1 MAMATF
7 KAMNRSAGMLY
18 RAQKFILIGTVAFV
32 VCGMVA
38 STPRFGLD
46 DPDVIGVQNG
56 LQVFQLLGLLAA
68 IYCLAKARPIPATAF
83 QITSLTAAVLLTLF
97 NFHGIAVII
106 AAMCLQRGNRGDL
119 QMKAA
124 GTIVAAI
131 AVQAVVAPLVFA
143 KISPFLLPL
152 DAAAAGF
159 LLSTILPGAS
169 WSGTVINSING
180 HSVVVL
186 AGCSSFHNLS
196 LATLCWVTITMAHRP
211 YWTRHDLWIGVW
223 AGFIQIAFNVARLLL
238 ISISEPM
245 FHFWHDG
252 VGRHY
257 FAAAATFSATLF
269 VAMGVLRA
277 DRKASAES
285 SEVPISPVASFGD

>member
-7 KAMNRSAGMLY
+7 NAMNRSAGVLH
-18 RAQKFILIGTVAFV
+18 RTQNIILIGAVAFV
-32 VCGMVA
+32 VCGMMV
-38 STPRFGLD
+38 STPRFGFD
-46 DPDVIGVQNG
+46 DPDAIGVQNG
-56 LQVFQLLGLLAA
+56 LQVFQLLGLLAT
-68 IYCLAKARPIPATAF
+68 IYCLAKRGPIPATAF
-83 QITSLTAAVLLTLF
+83 QTASLSVAVLLTLF
-97 NFHGIAVII
+97 NFHGVAIII
-106 AAMCLQRGNRGDL
+106 AAASLLCGNRGAV
-119 QMKAA
+119 QIKAA

-131 AVQAVVAPLVFA
+131 AVQAVVAPLVFTE
-143 KISPFLLPL
+143 ISSFLLPL

-211 YWTRHDLWIGVW
+211 YWTRHDLWIGAC

-238 ISISEPM
+238 ISISYPM

-252 VGRHY
+252 AGRHY
-257 FAAAATFSATLF
+257 FAAAATFTATLV
-269 VAMGVLRA
+269 VAVGVLRA
-277 DRKASAES
+277 DRKASAGS
-285 SEVPISPVASFGD
+285 SEAPISPVPSFGG

>member
-1 MAMATF
+1 MVAFRTL
-7 KAMNRSAGMLY
+7 NRSAGMLH
-18 RAQKFILIGTVAFV
+18 RTQKIILIGTMAFI
-32 VCGMVA
+32 VCAMVL
-38 STPRFGLD
+38 STPRLGLD
-46 DPDVIGVQNG
+46 DPDARGVQNG

-68 IYCLAKARPIPATAF
+68 IYCLTKAPSIPATAF
-83 QITSLTAAVLLTLF
+83 QIATLTAAVLLTLF
-97 NFHGIAVII
+97 NFHGAAVII
-106 AAMCLQRGNRGDL
+106 AATSLLCGNRGAL

-131 AVQAVVAPLVFA
+131 AVQAIVAPVVFT
-143 KISPFLLPL
+143 KISSFLLPL

-159 LLSTILPGAS
+159 LLSMVLPGAS

-211 YWTRHDLWIGVW
+211 YWTRHDLWIGAW
-223 AGFIQIAFNVARLLL
+223 AGFTQIAFNVARLLL
-238 ISISEPM
+238 ISVSEPM

-257 FAAAATFSATLF
+257 FAAAATFTATLI
-269 VAMGVLRA
+269 VAVGVLRA

-285 SEVPISPVASFGD
+285 AELPISPVPVLR